1 MLHVVAAA
9 NKLSQLLKRHGSM
22 QSQNTQDMQTVTI
35 HLTMQER
42 AEVVKSNRDEV
53 EGLFE
58 KRSSAE
64 QAFLERYMAAAEAF
78 ERQLEEL
85 RCTDAEDYN
94 LLKVRSAEHL
104 WGCTTR
110 GCVSVLRLQTKA
122 LCCAC
127 AVEVVAMT
135 VAVAPVVAG

>member
-1 MLHVVAAA
+1 MAAA
-9 NKLSQLLKRHGSM
+9 KQIFKQPKQHGNMRSQY
-22 QSQNTQDMQTVTI
+22 TQDMQTVTVHHI
-35 HLTMQER
+35 MQER

-64 QAFLERYMAAAEAF
+64 QAFLERYMAAAEAY

-94 LLKVRSAEHL
+94 LLKVRSALHL
-104 WGCTTR
+104 WEG
-110 GCVSVLRLQTKA
+110 
-122 LCCAC
+122 LC
-127 AVEVVAMT
+127 
-135 VAVAPVVAG
+135 

>member
-1 MLHVVAAA
+1 MAAC
-9 NKLSQLLKRHGSM
+9 KV
-22 QSQNTQDMQTVTI
+22 NTHKMQTVAV
-35 HLTMQER
+35 HHTMQER

-64 QAFLERYMAAAEAF
+64 QAFLERYMAATEAY

-94 LLKVRSAEHL
+94 LLKVRSAVHL
-104 WGCTTR
+104 WGRTPG
-110 GCVSVLRLQTKA
+110 GCVSVLRLWSKA
-122 LCCAC
+122 QR
-127 AVEVVAMT
+127 
-135 VAVAPVVAG
+135 